1 MKDKNRTLEIKN
13 LKAKDVEAIYGK
25 FVVLDCNSITGQNI
39 IFNNAS
45 FTNINVSNFS
55 YSSIILDSSTI
66 VNLSVSNLTAT
77 NISALNISVSNFLS
91 QNATITNLN
100 LENTFISNISITETT
115 QNEIPFVRYDIIN
128 KELLYKF
135 NHYGEFLS
143 TETQIA
149 SANDTVL
156 LTYNQSTTYG
166 VYINPSTPSQIIIA
180 QPGVYKIG
188 TSIQFDKT
196 ESSGSKAQCYFWFKK
211 DGNNIDNSTTAVF
224 IPGKNEMR
232 IC

>member
-166 VYINPSTPSQIIIA
+166 VYINPSTPS
-180 QPGVYKIG
+180 
-188 TSIQFDKT
+188 
-196 ESSGSKAQCYFWFKK
+196 
-211 DGNNIDNSTTAVF
+211 
-224 IPGKNEMR
+224 
-232 IC
+232 